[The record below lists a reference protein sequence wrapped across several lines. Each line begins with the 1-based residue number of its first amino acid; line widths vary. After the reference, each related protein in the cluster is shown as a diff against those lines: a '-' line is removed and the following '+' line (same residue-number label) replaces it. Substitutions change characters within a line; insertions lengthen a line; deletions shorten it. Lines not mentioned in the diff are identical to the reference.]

1 MKHFYYGCVQG
12 EMLSNNH
19 PIDEVNSLVNIQETY
34 EKIWLGCLCFVEE
47 NIDHCQSCYS
57 SRKRH
62 INSLC
67 PTDITMFNENK
78 SLITFSED
86 EFYFHLTKKEH
97 LFDLEM
103 NLKNLELFV
112 DPIVIKRI
120 DKLKKNNID
129 LRSNYDNWWD
139 SIYAYVRHNE
149 NVELVVKYLFGIQI
163 EYVLLRQDECKIYF
177 EI

>member
-1 MKHFYYGCVQG
+1 
-12 EMLSNNH
+12 
-19 PIDEVNSLVNIQETY
+19 
-34 EKIWLGCLCFVEE
+34 
-47 NIDHCQSCYS
+47 
-57 SRKRH
+57 
-62 INSLC
+62 
-67 PTDITMFNENK
+67 MFNENK

-120 DKLKKNNID
+120 DKLKKKNFD